1 MTGHV
6 VPVRVYLAVF
16 VSLLALTALTT
27 WVAFIDLGTLN
38 LGAANNIDLNT
49 LAALVIAACK
59 TTLVGLFFM
68 HLRFSNTFTRL
79 VILAGFFW
87 LALLMS
93 FTLTDVNT
101 RGWSPNPAPWTAPAP
116 AAAPAPVPPAAP

>member
-27 WVAFIDLGTLN
+27 WVAFIDLGTLP
-38 LGAANNIDLNT
+38 LGAAHHLDLNT
-49 LAALVIAACK
+49 VAALVIAAIK
-59 TTLVGLFFM
+59 TSLVGLFFM
-68 HLRFSNTFTRL
+68 HLRFASKFTRL
-79 VILAGFFW
+79 VVFAGFFW
-87 LALLMS
+87 LALLLS

-101 RGWSPNPAPWTAPAP
+101 RGWSPNPSPWTAPAP
-116 AAAPAPVPPAAP
+116 APAPTPASPAAP

>member
-27 WVAFIDLGTLN
+27 WVAFKDLGTLS
-38 LGAANNIDLNT
+38 LGAAHKLDLNT
-49 LAALVIAACK
+49 VAALVIAAIK
-59 TTLVGLFFM
+59 TSLVGLFFM
-68 HLRFSNTFTRL
+68 HLRFANKFTRL
-79 VILAGFFW
+79 VVFAGFFW
-87 LALLMS
+87 LALLLS

-101 RGWSPNPAPWTAPAP
+101 RGWSPNPSPWTAPAP
-116 AAAPAPVPPAAP
+116 APAPTPVSPAAP